1 METPE
6 TSDAPG
12 ATSIDSDIAADAV
25 SNAPLPDTP
34 PDAPPNTAAARGIAD
49 PRARSVPSV
58 DLRPRPEAE
67 GTTENGAPT
76 ADDAEDA
83 AKPDETPTPTPFSD
97 PVADATMAKIL
108 ASATATRLRRESEF
122 VGGPN
127 ASSATQGRP
136 VTDRSASTPTRPTRR
151 ATRAPDATSPKG
163 RRHLEKEIRRLS
175 RARSAPDTRPDRG
188 HAYADD
194 DPFASDGERSS
205 LDGSLESPGGTTP
218 TRERVGSGNTPIG
231 ARRSLRGGFTGG
243 LTSSPSLASVAETTA
258 RRGPT
263 RTTTTTTTSR
273 GAKPIPSCLSPLSVR
288 PTVPRVR
295 RTVPRVDS
303 AHVARFEAYPPSSS
317 AATRAAAV
325 HTASHSAATR
335 AAARRG
341 ASTPRTSLNEP
352 P

>member
-34 PDAPPNTAAARGIAD
+34 PRCPAKHGRGAGHRGPACPFSTLGRSPPTPGSRRDHRERRADGGRRRRRRQAGRDAHAHA
-49 PRARSVPSV
+49 V
-58 DLRPRPEAE
+58 LRPRRGCHDGQDPRQRHRDEAPSRE
-67 GTTENGAPT
+67 RVRRRSKCPGSSGNG
-76 ADDAEDA
+76 
-83 AKPDETPTPTPFSD
+83 SIGLN
-97 PVADATMAKIL
+97 ADATYSTSHARAGRHVTQRPATSREGDPPALTRAIRPRH
-108 ASATATRLRRESEF
+108 ASRSRTRVRGR
-122 VGGPN
+122 
-127 ASSATQGRP
+127 RP
-136 VTDRSASTPTRPTRR
+136 VRVRWRTIILGRIFGVTGWHDADAGKGRLGKHSDRSPAEPPRGVHRGAHVVPVARVRR
-151 ATRAPDATSPKG
+151 RDDGATWTD
-163 RRHLEKEIRRLS
+163 E
-175 RARSAPDTRPDRG
+175 
-188 HAYADD
+188 DD
-194 DPFASDGERSS
+194 DDDDDESRSETDS
-205 LDGSLESPGGTTP
+205 IMPLP
-218 TRERVGSGNTPIG
+218 VK
-231 ARRSLRGGFTGG
+231 RSTH
-243 LTSSPSLASVAETTA
+243 
-258 RRGPT
+258 
-263 RTTTTTTTSR
+263 
-273 GAKPIPSCLSPLSVR
+273 
-288 PTVPRVR
+288 VPRVR